1 MVRNLIFKK
10 IEERYN
16 QSIITPVNPFT
27 VDNPDALVYNG
38 HTLMGLFIPL
48 AKELKNPD
56 MLLRRL
62 YLSRLSLCKTVS
74 HVLFLSGEE
83 ELKLTNNIQI
93 NAAFDAVLVN
103 ENMDGLHRDNRDR

>member
-1 MVRNLIFKK
+1 MDRKNYFRN
-10 IEERYN
+10 IEDRYN
-16 QSIITPVNPFT
+16 QSIIAPENPFT

-38 HTLMGLFIPL
+38 HSLLGLYLPL

-62 YLSRLSLCKTVS
+62 YLSRLSLSKTVS
-74 HVLFLSGEE
+74 HVLFLPGEE
-83 ELKLTNNIQI
+83 EFKIANNEQI

-103 ENMDGLHRDNRDR
+103 